1 MDSVVGRRRWT
12 WRRWALIAL
21 AATLL
26 GGSAFSLLHHRGTR
40 LIVDPTRLT
49 TAVVRR
55 GEFLEYYPFDGTV
68 EPATQVYLDVESGGR
83 VEQVFVEA
91 GQHIE
96 KGDRILRFANTQF
109 RRTAIDTE
117 TQLLYNLDIQRTT
130 MFNREQSSLLLQDT
144 LLDLEHQIQELQ
156 RRFERYDTL
165 MKTGNSP
172 ISVETFET
180 TRDQLKYLKDKR
192 TLLEE
197 RIRQEEQLSR
207 EQLAQAQHSIDRLNT
222 GLGLLSQIVDS
233 LEVRAP
239 TSGWLSSIDVKLGQ
253 NIPAGTRIGQIDLL
267 DRFKVRVQIDQYY
280 INRVA
285 VGMAGHITLD
295 DHTWN
300 IIVRKVYPEVT
311 QNLFAADAEFVGR
324 VPPVLKRGQTVTA
337 ELSFGSPATGLTVAK
352 GGYFQ
357 QTAGQWVYLV
367 AANGRSARRVAV
379 HPGRQNPREVEVL
392 AGLRAGDR
400 IITSEYDTF
409 NRVDELQF
417 TAAIQ

>member
-379 HPGRQNPREVEVL
+379 HTGRQNPREVEVL